1 MFARAKYVREDYY
14 RHIIKGL
21 IGEEIVPFSIFLNSN
36 QYEPILG
43 INLLK
48 RLGAKLH
55 YVLDQSF
62 KKNLPHSPDQ
72 AADIDRG
79 SGSGTHIEMMHRADL
94 RQSVLSLI

>member
-36 QYEPILG
+36 QYEPIID

-55 YVLDQSF
+55 YVLDQSL
-62 KKNLPHSPDQ
+62 KKKIFRILHIRQLTLIGGPDPEP
-72 AADIDRG
+72 DRG
-79 SGSGTHIEMMHRADL
+79 SGSGTG
-94 RQSVLSLI
+94 